1 MLKLLV
7 ETGRIMSASNVVDS
21 RLLNAVGVQVIRTL
35 LSLTIYNMRS
45 ITCADFLFQVSCASR
60 RES

>member
-45 ITCADFLFQVSCASR
+45 ITCDL
-60 RES
+60 

>member
-7 ETGRIMSASNVVDS
+7 ETGRIMSALNVVDS

-35 LSLTIYNMRS
+35 LSRTIYNMR
-45 ITCADFLFQVSCASR
+45 ITRADFLFQVSCASR